1 MSTLSLLF
9 VSKPFPIFIFSVLEA
24 ITFLIVCII
33 LFLIGIPTIY
43 MATKRYLQ
51 QLLCC
56 GSHAHGDYENI
67 KGDSFHSDLSD
78 SFDTFD
84 DIFNPPPETPPK
96 EAPTFTFESH
106 GYYYSR
112 QAQLGSKF
120 TLLGM
125 VPDNEATKGK
135 ITTDLSYS
143 FLQEKPG
150 LQVNISNLTFLDQPD
165 HTTTDKSMYKFKI
178 KIVNHYSINPDD
190 PLNTVCHLES
200 DFIPYHDI
208 QKHLFKIYSYDATE
222 IFENLELKLRVY
234 YKRTVNS
241 ERFYLGDGK
250 LKLAHKDDNG
260 NVVKEKMTLRKD
272 WRRQISA

>member
-1 MSTLSLLF
+1 MVELLTYIH
-9 VSKPFPIFIFSVLEA
+9 SKDYSFPVLEA
-24 ITFLIVCII
+24 ITYLTVCNL
-33 LFLIGIPTIY
+33 LFLLGIPIIY
-43 MATKRYLQ
+43 MAMKNYLQ

-56 GSHAHGDYENI
+56 SSHQSDYENI
-67 KGDSFHSDLSD
+67 NGDSFSSDLSD

-96 EAPTFTFESH
+96 EPSTFTFESK

-120 TLLGM
+120 VLLGM
-125 VPDNEATKGK
+125 MPDDEATKGK
-135 ITTDLSYS
+135 ITTDVSYS
-143 FLQEKPG
+143 FLQEKKPG
-150 LQVNISNLTFLDQPD
+150 IQINISNLTFLDQHD

-178 KIVNHYSINPDD
+178 KIVNHDSINPDE

-200 DFIPYHDI
+200 DFIPYNDI
-208 QKHLFKIYSYDATE
+208 QKHIFKIYSYDATE

-234 YKRTVNS
+234 YKRTLNS

-250 LKLAHKDDNG
+250 LKLVHKDVNG

-272 WRRQISA
+272 WKRQISA